1 MNIQMK
7 NVNLFHIGYSP
18 ETIQSM
24 PNGFKLLDNAN
35 NPRPDWFE
43 YWPIRDFL
51 LKTKLKKN
59 QYYGFFSP
67 KFGFKT
73 GHDYDSLSH
82 QISTIDKSTDVVF
95 VCPQPEVGSL
105 FLNLYHGSDFTD
117 SGALETCQ
125 SIFSK
130 IDASIDLR
138 KLITDSR
145 NTIYSNYFIAK
156 PAFWE
161 KWLEVCETIFEMAEH
176 ETTDTELK
184 AELNKKTNYGTGA
197 ERKIFV
203 IEGVASVIIKHFG
216 YSTKSIEIKEEQS
229 AKGAFYKIKNEA
241 LVCDSLKI
249 AYQATALEP
258 YLDLFQQLSQESL
271 HKLLVSSNRN
281 SKPKGSTMKQTPAHD
296 KYNDTIFTL
305 LNELAPKNVVEV
317 GCMRGTLA
325 KAYFEV
331 NPNSIWHGIDIDED
345 NIEFAK
351 DICTDAVVANVEH
364 LTESDYARY
373 QDSDTWIFGDVL
385 EHLYNPW
392 ELLKKIRL
400 NAKKDITIIACI
412 PNSQHWNFQARVNS
426 GMMQYENDGLFDRTH
441 IRFFSRTTM
450 VELFEQSGYDVAK
463 MFARNIS
470 FPGAEKYMPHI
481 RAMAQVSGMD
491 PDQAERDAS
500 AFQYVI
506 CATPKK

>member
-1 MNIQMK
+1 MK

-18 ETIQSM
+18 ETVQNM
-24 PNGFKLLDNAN
+24 PAGFQLLDNAS

-43 YWPIRDFL
+43 YWPIRNFL
-51 LKTKLKKN
+51 LNTKLKKN

-73 GHDYDSLSH
+73 GHDYNTLAN
-82 QISTIDKSTDVVF
+82 QISTIDNTTDVVF
-95 VCPQPEVGSL
+95 VCPQPEVGAL

-117 SGALETCQ
+117 SGALDTCQ
-125 SIFSK
+125 SIFTA
-130 IDASIDLR
+130 IDEAIDL
-138 KLITDSR
+138 KTLITDSR

-156 PAFWE
+156 PAFWK
-161 KWLEVCETIFEMAEH
+161 KWLEVCEKIFDIAES
-176 ETTDTELK
+176 ETSDPVLK
-184 AELNKKTNYGTGA
+184 AALNKKTTYGTDA
-197 ERKIFV
+197 DRKIFV
-203 IEGVASVIIKHFG
+203 IEGVASVLVKHYD
-216 YSTKSIEIKEEQS
+216 YSTQSIDILEAQA
-229 AKGAFYKIKNEA
+229 AKGAFYKAKKEA
-241 LVCDSLKI
+241 LICDSLKI
-249 AYQATALEP
+249 AYQATQQAP
-258 YLDLFQQLSQESL
+258 FLDLFQKLSQETLHSL
-271 HKLLVSSNRN
+271 LISHQPT
-281 SKPKGSTMKQTPAHD
+281 KPKGSTMKQTPAHD

-305 LNELAPKNVVEV
+305 LNELAPQNVVEV

-331 NPNSIWHGIDIDED
+331 HPNSIWHGIDIDED

-351 DICTDAVVANVEH
+351 EICTDAVVANVEH
-364 LTESDYARY
+364 MTESDYARY
-373 QDSDTWIFGDVL
+373 QTSDAWIFGDVL

-400 NAKKDITIIACI
+400 NAQKDFTVIACI

-450 VELFEQSGYDVAK
+450 VELFEQSGYDVTQ

-470 FPGAEKYMPHI
+470 FPGADKYMPHI
-481 RAMAQVSGMD
+481 RAMAQASGMD
-491 PDQAERDAS
+491 ADQAERDAS

>member
-7 NVNLFHIGYSP
+7 NVNIFHIGYSP
-18 ETIQSM
+18 ETIQNI
-24 PNGFKLLDNAN
+24 PEGFKLLDNSN

-43 YWPIRDFL
+43 FWPIRKFL
-51 LKTKLKKN
+51 KENKLKKN

-73 GHDYDSLSH
+73 GHDYASLDKELTL
-82 QISTIDKSTDVVF
+82 ISDKTELVF
-95 VCPQPEVGSL
+95 ICPQPEVGAM
-105 FLNLYHGSDFTD
+105 FKNLYHGSNFTD
-117 SGALETCQ
+117 PGALATCQ
-125 SIFSK
+125 SIFEV
-130 IDASIDLR
+130 IGEEVDLNT
-138 KLITDSR
+138 LITDSR

-156 PAFWE
+156 PVFWE
-161 KWLEVCETIFEMAEH
+161 KWLEVCEKIFTIAEGDAH
-176 ETTDTELK
+176 DAHLK
-184 AELNKKTNYGTGA
+184 AALNHNTTYGTGA
-197 ERKIFV
+197 QRKIFV
-203 IEGVASVIIKHFG
+203 IEGVASVLVKK
-216 YSTKSIEIKEEQS
+216 YEYLTQSIELNEEKS
-229 AKGAFYKIKNEA
+229 GKGAFFAVKKEA
-241 LVCDSLKI
+241 LICDSLKI
-249 AYQATALEP
+249 AYQATHLNS
-258 YLDLFQQLSQESL
+258 YLDLFSQISQEAISKL
-271 HKLLVSSNRN
+271 ISHKPVPQ
-281 SKPKGSTMKQTPAHD
+281 PKGSPMKQTPAHD

-305 LNELAPKNVVEV
+305 LNELAPQNVVEV

-325 KAYFEV
+325 KAYFETH
-331 NPNSIWHGIDIDED
+331 PNSIWHGIDIDED

-351 DICTDAVVANVEH
+351 HVCTDAVVANVEH
-364 LTESDYARY
+364 MTEADYARY
-373 QDSDTWIFGDVL
+373 QDSDAWIFGDVL

-400 NAKKDITIIACI
+400 NAKKDFTIIACI

-450 VELFEQSGYDVAK
+450 VELFDQSGYDVEK

-470 FPGAEKYMPHI
+470 FPGAERYMPHI
-481 RAMAQVSGMD
+481 RAMAQASGMD